1 MSATSANLA
10 SLLQTKADI
19 TYYTQQMMFWTNKY
33 DANAAKLQQ
42 QVKYETKWESAFD
55 KAIDNKS
62 VLEKGGVRVE
72 KDNQCEDI
80 ADAYAHACVEEY
92 DEEMSLELADKD
104 FEYESMKT
112 MYETLLEEMRA
123 REESEKQLVSDS
135 ASDTGLLNQ

>member
-55 KAIDNKS
+55 KAIDNKRPVSHTAPKLS
-62 VLEKGGVRVE
+62 VVTNNP
-72 KDNQCEDI
+72 KDVNMAIWHNHVMVCWNLDI
-80 ADAYAHACVEEY
+80 
-92 DEEMSLELADKD
+92 
-104 FEYESMKT
+104 
-112 MYETLLEEMRA
+112 
-123 REESEKQLVSDS
+123 
-135 ASDTGLLNQ
+135 